1 MLGLVPSSHV
11 LRRSQ
16 GEDVDGRDAPDHDS
30 RGTAGDHPGMISA
43 FAHFTRMARVGF
55 VLAREGAL
63 ALVDPSVLPPA
74 ARALIRL
81 GRLIERRG
89 AGSSATRLAAA
100 MTRLGPSYVKFGQFL
115 ATRPDVVGMKIAEDL
130 SALQDRMAPFPMAQA
145 RATIEAAHGVS
156 VDALFVEF
164 GEPVAAASIAQVH
177 RARLKDGS
185 EVAVKI
191 LRPGIR
197 DRFNRDLASMRFG
210 AELAESRSAEAR
222 RLRFSGVVETLARS
236 VTMEM
241 DLRLEAAALSE
252 FAENTKEDADFRV
265 PVPDWQLTAREVL
278 VDEWIDGI
286 RLSDVEALRA
296 AGHDLAAL
304 GRNVIQSFLTHA
316 IRDGFFHA
324 DMHPGNLFVDAQ
336 GRLVAVD
343 GGIMGRL
350 GHKERRFLA
359 EILLGFITRDYRRV
373 AEVHFEAGY
382 VPGHHAVADFA
393 QAIRAVGEPIHD
405 KRADEIS
412 MAKVLTLL
420 FEITGLFD
428 MATRTELVMLQKTM
442 VVVEG
447 VARSLDPHL
456 DMWTTAEPVVRA
468 WITRNLGPLG
478 RIEEVGR
485 GARTLAFSLANLP
498 ETAARAE
505 RVLGQLEDASRQGF
519 SLDERSIQAIGL
531 AEARRNR
538 WGNWALWLIAAL
550 LAYAIFS

>member
-1 MLGLVPSSHV
+1 
-11 LRRSQ
+11 
-16 GEDVDGRDAPDHDS
+16 
-30 RGTAGDHPGMISA
+30 MIS
-43 FAHFTRMARVGF
+43 FLFHLTRGARVGF

-63 ALVDPSVLPPA
+63 ALVEPSMLPPV
-74 ARALIRL
+74 ARGLIRL

-100 MTRLGPSYVKFGQFL
+100 LTRLGPSYVKFGQFL
-115 ATRPDVVGMKIAEDL
+115 ATRPDVVGMRIASDL
-130 SALQDRMAPFPMAQA
+130 SALQDRMAPFPTEQA
-145 RATIEAAHGVS
+145 RAAIEAAHGVELEQIFS
-156 VDALFVEF
+156 EF

-177 RARLKDGS
+177 RARLKDGR
-185 EVAVKI
+185 EVAVKV

-197 DRFNRDLASMRFG
+197 DRFHRDLAAMRFG
-210 AELAESRSAEAR
+210 AELAERRSPEAR
-222 RLRFSGVVETLARS
+222 RLRFTGVVETLARS

-252 FAENTKEDADFRV
+252 FAENTRDDADFRV
-265 PVPDWQLTAREVL
+265 PEPDWQFTAREML

-286 RLSDVEALRA
+286 RLSDVEGLRA
-296 AGHDLAAL
+296 AGHDLPGLA
-304 GRNVIQSFLTHA
+304 RKVIQSFLKHA

-350 GHKERRFLA
+350 GLKERRFLA
-359 EILLGFITRDYRRV
+359 EILLGFIQRDYRRV

-382 VPGHHAVADFA
+382 VPGHHAVEDFA

-405 KRADEIS
+405 RSADQIS

-420 FEITGLFD
+420 FEITGMFD

-447 VARSLDPHL
+447 VARTLDPHL
-456 DMWTTAEPVVRA
+456 DMWTTAEPVVSD
-468 WITRNLGPLG
+468 WIARNLGPIG
-478 RIEEVGR
+478 RIEEAGR
-485 GARTLAFSLANLP
+485 GAQSLISSLASLP
-498 ETAARAE
+498 ETIGRTE
-505 RVLGQLEDASRQGF
+505 RLLGQLEDASRHGF
-519 SLDERSIQAIGL
+519 ALDERSVEAIGR

-538 WGNWALWLIAAL
+538 WGTYALWVIAAL
-550 LAYAIFS
+550 IAWAVLG

>member
-1 MLGLVPSSHV
+1 
-11 LRRSQ
+11 
-16 GEDVDGRDAPDHDS
+16 
-30 RGTAGDHPGMISA
+30 MISA
-43 FAHFTRMARVGF
+43 LFHLARTARTGF

-63 ALVDPSVLPPA
+63 ALVDPSVLPPL
-74 ARALIRL
+74 ARGLIRL

-89 AGSSATRLAAA
+89 AGTSATRLAAA
-100 MTRLGPSYVKFGQFL
+100 LTRLGPSYVKFGQFL
-115 ATRPDVVGMKIAEDL
+115 ATRPDVVGMRIASDL
-130 SALQDRMAPFPMAQA
+130 SALQDRMSPFPTAQA
-145 RATIEAAHGVS
+145 RAIVEAAHGQPLGTIFS
-156 VDALFVEF
+156 EF
-164 GEPVAAASIAQVH
+164 SEPVAAASIAQVH
-177 RARLKDGS
+177 RARLKDGR

-197 DRFNRDLASMRFG
+197 DRFHRDLGAMRFG

-222 RLRFSGVVETLARS
+222 RLRFTGVVETLARS

-252 FAENTKEDADFRV
+252 FAENTREDIDFRV
-265 PVPDWQLTAREVL
+265 PEPDWQLTAREML

-286 RLSDVEALRA
+286 RLSDIEGLRA
-296 AGHDLAAL
+296 AGHDLPAL
-304 GRNVIQSFLTHA
+304 GRNVIQSFLKHA

-350 GHKERRFLA
+350 GLKERRFLA
-359 EILLGFITRDYRRV
+359 EILLGFITRNYRRV

-382 VPGHHAVADFA
+382 VPLHHDVADFA

-405 KRADEIS
+405 KSADQIS

-420 FEITGLFD
+420 FEITGMFD

-447 VARSLDPHL
+447 VARTLDPHL
-456 DMWTTAEPVVRA
+456 DMWTTAEPVVRD
-468 WITRNLGPLG
+468 WITQNLGPLG
-478 RIEEVGR
+478 RIEEAGR
-485 GARTLAFSLANLP
+485 GAQSLLGSLARLP
-498 ETAARAE
+498 ETIGRAE
-505 RVLGQLEDASRQGF
+505 RVLGQLEDASRHGF
-519 SLDERSIQAIGL
+519 ALDERSVAAIGR
-531 AEARRNR
+531 AEAQRNR
-538 WGNWALWLIAAL
+538 WGTYALWVIAAL
-550 LAYAIFS
+550 IAWAVLG

>member
-1 MLGLVPSSHV
+1 M
-11 LRRSQ
+11 
-16 GEDVDGRDAPDHDS
+16 DGRDKPDHD
-30 RGTAGDHPGMISA
+30 GKGAAGDRRRMISA
-43 FAHFTRMARVGF
+43 LAHFTRMARVGF

-130 SALQDRMAPFPMAQA
+130 SALQDRMAPFPMEQA
-145 RATIEAAHGVS
+145 RAAIEAAHGETVE
-156 VDALFVEF
+156 AIFAEF

-210 AELAESRSAEAR
+210 AELAESRSPEAR

-252 FAENTKEDADFRV
+252 FAENTRDDADFRV
-265 PVPDWQLTAREVL
+265 PRPDWQLTAREVL

-286 RLSDVEALRA
+286 RLSDTEALRA
-296 AGHDLAAL
+296 AGHDLAGL
-304 GRNVIQSFLTHA
+304 GRNVIQSFLKHA

-382 VPGHHAVADFA
+382 VPAHHAVEDFA

-456 DMWTTAEPVVRA
+456 DMWTTAEPVVRE

-478 RIEEVGR
+478 RIEEAGR
-485 GARTLAFSLANLP
+485 GARTLAFSLASLP

-519 SLDERSIQAIGL
+519 ALDERSVQAIGR

-538 WGNWALWLIAAL
+538 WGNWALWAIAAL
-550 LAYAIFS
+550 LAYAVFS

>member
-1 MLGLVPSSHV
+1 
-11 LRRSQ
+11 
-16 GEDVDGRDAPDHDS
+16 
-30 RGTAGDHPGMISA
+30 MISSLFHLA
-43 FAHFTRMARVGF
+43 RTARVGF

-63 ALVDPSVLPPA
+63 ALVDPSVLPPL
-74 ARALIRL
+74 ARGAIRL

-89 AGSSATRLAAA
+89 AGTSATRLAAA
-100 MTRLGPSYVKFGQFL
+100 LTRLGPSYVKFGQFL
-115 ATRPDVVGMKIAEDL
+115 ATRPDVVGMKIASDL
-130 SALQDRMAPFPMAQA
+130 SALQDRMPPFPMAQA
-145 RATIEAAHGVS
+145 RAIVEAAHGRP
-156 VDALFVEF
+156 VEQVFASF

-177 RARLKDGS
+177 RARLHDGR

-197 DRFNRDLASMRFG
+197 DRFHRDLGAMRFG
-210 AELAESRSAEAR
+210 AELAETRSAEAR
-222 RLRFSGVVETLARS
+222 RLRMTGVVETLARS

-252 FAENTKEDADFRV
+252 FAENTKEDLDFRV
-265 PVPDWQLTAREVL
+265 PQPDWQLTAREML
-278 VDEWIDGI
+278 VDEWIDGV
-286 RLSDVEALRA
+286 RLSDIEGLRA
-296 AGHDLAAL
+296 AGHDLPTL
-304 GRNVIQSFLTHA
+304 GRIVIQSFLKHA

-350 GHKERRFLA
+350 GLKERRFLA

-382 VPGHHAVADFA
+382 VPVHHDVADFA

-405 KRADEIS
+405 KSADQIS

-420 FEITGLFD
+420 FEITGMFD

-447 VARSLDPHL
+447 VARTLDPQL
-456 DMWTTAEPVVRA
+456 DMWTTAEPVVRE
-468 WITRNLGPLG
+468 WITQNLGPLG
-478 RIEEVGR
+478 RLQDAGR
-485 GARTLAFSLANLP
+485 GAGLLLGSLSRLP
-498 ETAARAE
+498 ETLVRAE
-505 RVLGQLEDASRQGF
+505 RVLGQLEDASRHGF
-519 SLDERSIQAIGL
+519 SLDERSVAAIGR
-531 AEARRNR
+531 AEAQRNR
-538 WGNWALWLIAAL
+538 WGNWALWVIAGL
-550 LAYAIFS
+550 LAWAVLG